1 MLLDEIISLARALR
15 YAPGSKIPA
24 AFLAEFDYT
33 AAASADWRNKRAKR
47 GNTMR
52 NAIAASAAAASP
64 IIAVLATAL
73 LTGANTLAQTA
84 GTQDGEWH
92 YLGGDSAHTRYSPA
106 GEITAENFADLEE
119 AWIWD
124 GASFNAASG
133 RSTPSY
139 IDGVLYTVAG
149 PRRHVVAIDPAT
161 GETIWSYREP
171 NTRRHEYSMRKDYGK
186 GIAYAEVD
194 GRGIIYI
201 ISPAFIL
208 TALDARTGKPLKGF
222 GKPIGIDGFP
232 ATGVVDLLAD
242 LGHEYD
248 AYEGLPL
255 ETGYITSSSPPIVV
269 NGVVVV
275 GNSAEQGYNQ
285 SRIENIPG
293 DILGYDA
300 RTGEFLWKFNVLPGP
315 REFGHE
321 TWENDAWEWTG
332 DISSWAP
339 LSADQERG
347 IVYIP
352 TNGAT
357 IDFYGG
363 FRPGNNLFSTS
374 LIALDVQT
382 GKRVWHY
389 QLVHHDIWNYDTP
402 TAPVLL
408 DVEQDGETVP
418 IVVQAT
424 KQGFAYT
431 FNRETGEPI
440 WPIEERPV
448 PASMIP
454 GEMLSETQPFPTKPA
469 PYDQQGLTHDDLMD
483 FTPELRQRTIDIVEE
498 FAIGPLFQPP
508 LHRDNDL
515 GKKGS
520 LWCPGDIGGVNI
532 DGPPAADPHSGILYV
547 TSRKHC
553 TTRIIAPGAERD
565 AILAAPTGTTIADYA
580 VLSGFGVRGPDGLNI
595 LKPPYSRI
603 TAIDMNT
610 GEHLW
615 WIPVGDTPDAVLNH
629 PDLQDLDIPN
639 TGYGLRVAQM
649 MVTPNLLLHTG
660 NASDGTPTLFAVDKK
675 TGERLGS
682 VDVPAE
688 SSYGIMT
695 YVHDGKQY
703 IMLQTRSTLTAMALA
718 EF

>member
-1 MLLDEIISLARALR
+1 MKSIPAMLATGFFFAGQALAQ
-15 YAPGSKIPA
+15 APG
-24 AFLAEFDYT
+24 T
-33 AAASADWRNKRAKR
+33 A
-47 GNTMR
+47 
-52 NAIAASAAAASP
+52 
-64 IIAVLATAL
+64 
-73 LTGANTLAQTA
+73 
-84 GTQDGEWH
+84 DGEWH
-92 YLGGDSAHTRYSPA
+92 FLGGDSAHTRSSPA
-106 GEITAENFADLEE
+106 DQIDADNFEDLEE
-119 AWIWD
+119 AWVWD

-139 IDGVLYTVAG
+139 INGTLYTVAG
-149 PRRHVVAIDPAT
+149 PRRHVVAIDPDT

-171 NTRRHEYSMRKDYGK
+171 NTARWEYSMRKDYGK
-186 GIAYAEVD
+186 GVGYAEVD
-194 GRGIIYI
+194 GRDVIYI
-201 ISPAFIL
+201 ISPAFFL
-208 TALDARTGKPLKGF
+208 TALDAKTGEPLEGF
-222 GKPIGIDGFP
+222 GKPVPVEGFP
-232 ATGVVDLLAD
+232 ETGVVDLLAD

-248 AYEGLPL
+248 PYDGVPL
-255 ETGYITSSSPPIVV
+255 EKGYITSSSPPIVV

-293 DILGYDA
+293 DILAYDA
-300 RTGEFLWKFNVLPGP
+300 KTGEFLWKFNVLPKPG
-315 REFGHE
+315 EFGHE
-321 TWENDAWEWTG
+321 TWENDAWQWTG

-357 IDFYGG
+357 VDFYGG
-363 FRPGNNLFSTS
+363 FRPGDNLFSTS
-374 LIALDVQT
+374 LIALDVKT
-382 GKRVWHY
+382 GERKWHF
-389 QLVHHDIWNYDTP
+389 QMVHHDIWNYDTP

-408 DVEQDGETVP
+408 DVTQNGQVVP
-418 IVVQAT
+418 IVAQAT
-424 KQGFAYT
+424 KQSFVYT

-448 PASMIP
+448 PASKIP
-454 GEMLSETQPFPTKPA
+454 GEKLSETQPFPTKPA
-469 PYDQQGLTHDDLMD
+469 PFDIQGLTEDDLID
-483 FTPELRQRTIDIVEE
+483 FTPELRQRTIELLADYE
-498 FAIGPLFQPP
+498 IGPLFQPP

-532 DGPPAADPHSGILYV
+532 DGPAVADPTTGILYV

-553 TTRIIAPGAERD
+553 STRIMAPGSERD
-565 AILAAPTGTTIADYA
+565 ALLEAPTGTTIADYA

-595 LKPPYSRI
+595 FKPPYSRI

-615 WIPVGDTPDAVLNH
+615 WIPVGDTPDAVKNH
-629 PDLQDLDIPN
+629 PDLQGMDIPR

-649 MVTPNLLLHTG
+649 VVTPNLLIHTG
-660 NASDGTPTLFAVDKK
+660 NASDGTPMLYAVDKAS
-675 TGERLGS
+675 GETLS
-682 VDVPAE
+682 EVEVPAD

-695 YVHDGKQY
+695 YIHKGKQY
-703 IMLQTRSTLTAMALA
+703 IMLQTGPKLTAMALA
-718 EF
+718 DY